1 MARGC
6 SEISVVGQAMFS
18 ENQASGFRTGCV
30 VQLTALAALSPKAPD
45 AAKRMKV
52 GFCRSEK
59 SVTKSKLDSPR
70 SYWPKK
76 YRPRL

>member
-1 MARGC
+1 LDVKCKKR
-6 SEISVVGQAMFS
+6 S
-18 ENQASGFRTGCV
+18 NQSIDFF
-30 VQLTALAALSPKAPD
+30 AANDRFEPKAPD

-59 SVTKSKLDSPR
+59 NVTKSKLDSPK